1 MIWVKDAKSAMWFR
15 FLSLPVEWA
24 TNSFMFDTFQMFCRN
39 NKNNW
44 AKIVTFVWNSRD
56 FPISF
61 RRMYER
67 VVAFFTSVQEFFVA
81 NSQLKNSNL
90 LNSSMIPD
98 PFVAHAKVS
107 LAKSSNKGYGDKNG
121 FRAKS
126 APTDRWKQWLYVP
139 ISKAGQPNPW
149 IWLIK
154 NS

>member
-1 MIWVKDAKSAMWFR
+1 MLNLRCDLGF
-15 FLSLPVEWA
+15 SLCQLNEPQIALCLTHFGCFVGII
-24 TNSFMFDTFQMFCRN
+24 
-39 NKNNW
+39 KNNW